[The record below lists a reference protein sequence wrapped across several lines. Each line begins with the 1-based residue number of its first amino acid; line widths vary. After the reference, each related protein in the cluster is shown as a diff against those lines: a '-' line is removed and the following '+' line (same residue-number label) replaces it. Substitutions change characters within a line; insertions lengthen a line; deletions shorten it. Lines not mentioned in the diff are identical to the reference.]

1 MPTGEG
7 WLYVAG
13 VLDLYSRKLVGWAA
27 EDAMPTALVARAFHR
42 AVTHRQPAPGL
53 LHHSD
58 RGSQYASDA
67 YRHLLHAHGVQTSV
81 SRAGNCHDNA
91 AMESFWATTKTE
103 LLQGR
108 VFTTHAEAR
117 NALFS
122 YFEIFY
128 NRKRLHS
135 ALGYLSP
142 VEYENNPG

>member
-27 EDAMPTALVARAFHR
+27 EGAMPTALVASAFRR

-58 RGSQYASDA
+58 RGSQHASDA
-67 YRHLLHAHGVQTSV
+67 YRQLLHAHGVQTSM
-81 SRAGNCHDNA
+81 SRAGNCYDNA
-91 AMESFWATTKTE
+91 VMESFWATTKTE

-108 VFTTHAEAR
+108 VFLTHAEAR
-117 NALFS
+117 SALFS

-128 NRKRLHS
+128 NRKRLHG